1 MAAPNACPGIR
12 KESETLNRRLR
23 ISLRDVSFAAVITF
37 ALLGGIC
44 EAQTADS
51 GGGNSRLGRL
61 RVLKDVYPRAF
72 FFRQCEG
79 MAANRGVT
87 YAQWESTF
95 GRLMGLEGKVLD
107 EEVVG
112 RSARNIGFFSRFK
125 QRNPDQLVLLHFN
138 GNARDPRWES
148 DRFFAGHWLYYNGT
162 SITSDVP
169 AEAGVTE
176 IEVADPTLFVVNMG
190 RYRDRNEDIGLCVL
204 DDDGK
209 PDWSRSEQVQLVSV
223 DRRTRRVR
231 VRRGCF
237 GTRPRAFPAGKSYA
251 AAHMTEGPWG
261 KRNHL
266 LWFYNY
272 ATCCPRDERGRTCAE
287 VLVDHLAELF
297 GAEGALSTF
306 DGLEFDVLHFEA
318 GHTQRRRGADGDA
331 DGTVDKG
338 YHDGLNAY
346 GIGVVA
352 FCRQLRDKL
361 GEDRLILA
369 DGMGERNQRAF
380 GLLNG
385 IESEGWPHLSD
396 AAVRDWSGG
405 LNRHFFWDRNARV
418 PTFNYINH
426 KFMVSGDAPGVR
438 LRPDVP
444 FSTHRL
450 VFAVATFTN
459 SALCY
464 SFAPRNDPDGLFGVW
479 DELRMGT
486 ENRLGW
492 LGKPL
497 GPAVRLAA
505 RQRQLLQMPVGPI
518 RQAWLKRFDG
528 SNVRFAPED
537 DAVRVEAKDPNV
549 SSLRFYLRDVP
560 CAGPDLVVLVAARGE
575 PLRGCPSE
583 VARMMH
589 VGAAAR
595 GKPPT
600 CESQFMTW
608 VNEEDFTSSFYFSN
622 NLSRRT
628 DLEFVVEGP
637 GPIRIGRIEA
647 YAGPD
652 ALYREFERGLVLANP
667 SPRPYTF
674 ELARLLPGRQFRRL
688 RGTPTQ
694 DPNANDGSAVGDT
707 VTLAPKDGLFLIN
720 VQAR

>member
-1 MAAPNACPGIR
+1 M
-12 KESETLNRRLR
+12 NRRLR
-23 ISLRDVSFAAVITF
+23 ISLRDVSFAVVVTF

-44 EAQTADS
+44 EAQTGDS
-51 GGGNSRLGRL
+51 GGGDGRLGRL
-61 RVLKDVYPRAF
+61 PVLQDVYPRAF

-79 MAANRGVT
+79 MAANGSVT
-87 YAQWESTF
+87 YTQWESTF
-95 GRLMGLEGKVLD
+95 GRLMGIEGKALD

-112 RSARNIGFFSRFK
+112 RSARNIEFFSRFK

-148 DRFFAGHWLYYNGT
+148 HRFFAGHWLYYNGT
-162 SITSDVP
+162 TITADVP

-190 RYRDRNEDIGLCVL
+190 RYRDKNEDIGLCML
-204 DDDGK
+204 GADGK

-223 DRRTRRVR
+223 DRRSKRIR
-231 VRRGCF
+231 VRRGCY
-237 GTRPRAFPAGKSYA
+237 GTKPRAFPADKSYA

-272 ATCCPRDERGRTCAE
+272 ATCCPRDERGRTCAD

-297 GAEGALSTF
+297 GAGGALSTF

-346 GIGVVA
+346 GIGVVE
-352 FCRQLRDKL
+352 FCRQLRAKL

-405 LNRHFFWDRNARV
+405 LNRHFFWDRNARE

-438 LRPDVP
+438 LRADVP

-450 VFAVATFTN
+450 VFAVAAFTN
-459 SALCY
+459 SAICY
-464 SFAPRNDPDGLFGVW
+464 SFAPRNDRDGLFGVW

-497 GPAVRLAA
+497 GSAVRLAA
-505 RQRQLLQMPVGPI
+505 RQKELLQMPAGPI
-518 RQAWLKRFDG
+518 RHEWLKRFDG
-528 SNVRFAPED
+528 ADVRFAAEG

-549 SSLRFYLRDVP
+549 SSLRFCVRDVP
-560 CAGPDLVVLVAARGE
+560 CAGPDLVVFVAARGE
-575 PLRGCPSE
+575 PLRGGPPE
-583 VARMMH
+583 IARMMH

-595 GKPPT
+595 DKPPT
-600 CESQFMTW
+600 RESQFMTW
-608 VNEEDFTSSFYFSN
+608 VNGEDFESSFYFSTIE
-622 NLSRRT
+622 SSQT
-628 DLEFVVEGP
+628 DLEFVVEGA
-637 GPIRIGRIEA
+637 GPVWICRLKA
-647 YAGPD
+647 YACPD
-652 ALYREFERGLVLANP
+652 AIIRAFENGLVLANP
-667 SPRPYTF
+667 SPRSHTF
-674 ELARLLPGRQFRRL
+674 DLAGLFPGQRFRRL
-688 RGTPTQ
+688 RGVQSQ
-694 DPNANDGSAVGDT
+694 DHTTNDGSLVAHD
-707 VTLAPKDGLFLIN
+707 VTLGPKDGLFL
-720 VQAR
+720 VRTLRRP